1 MSEFT
6 LNQFDPAASQLFL
19 TSNKL
24 YNLRSE
30 KTFIKVMKETPK
42 LRIDGMLTKQ
52 GDRPWKSENIYK
64 QTHGIFIVNGVG
76 YQAYFDNFKRP
87 KTMFNFTDE
96 GELCLMLIHS
106 IVFQKKDMD
115 NNKLFGPIKRNTAWG
130 DRHFS
135 FVLNIKLPNVDVLA
149 ARLMMDE

>member
-1 MSEFT
+1 MSKFE
-6 LNQFDPAASQLFL
+6 LNQFDSAESQLFL

-30 KTFIKVMKETPK
+30 KTFAKVMNDIPK

-52 GDRPWKSENIYK
+52 DHTWRSSNVYD
-64 QTHGIFIVNGVG
+64 QTHGIFIVDGEG
-76 YQAYFDNFKRP
+76 YKGQFDNFKKPR
-87 KTMFNFTDE
+87 TMFNFTDE

-106 IVFQKKDMD
+106 VMFDEGEIKND
-115 NNKLFGPIKRNTAWG
+115 NELFAPIKSKTYWG
-130 DRHFS
+130 HRHFS
-135 FVLNIKLPNVDVLA
+135 FVLNTKLPSVDILA